1 MIEDPIVEDVRRHR
15 QAHAAQN
22 GYDLARI
29 VQALRRRERES
40 DRLLLNPG
48 PNIRDR
54 ERPDGE
60 RPSSSAPVVKRKN
73 KLDNGN

>member
-48 PNIRDR
+48 PNILDR

-60 RPSSSAPVVKRKN
+60 RPISSARS
-73 KLDNGN
+73 